1 VFLKRYEGD
10 VADLNLSF
18 TITDDV
24 LGKAH
29 EVSVPAGCACCARW
43 GALLGCMGKGVA
55 GCGEICWRRYQCV
68 CNNGQQSVLFTRP
81 FAYACPTQVDLAPN
95 GHEVAVTSDNRLA
108 YIHRV
113 ADYRLNRQIR
123 EPAAAFLRGLHELIQ
138 PEWVRMFNEEEL
150 QVSSG

>member
-1 VFLKRYEGD
+1 M
-10 VADLNLSF
+10 
-18 TITDDV
+18 
-24 LGKAH
+24 
-29 EVSVPAGCACCARW
+29 PA
-43 GALLGCMGKGVA
+43 
-55 GCGEICWRRYQCV
+55 
-68 CNNGQQSVLFTRP
+68 
-81 FAYACPTQVDLAPN
+81 QVDLAPN

-150 QVSSG
+150 QVSRGTSSRACLVFVWCCYMQREGEMLQRSLL